1 MRRVRTGR
9 RTGGG
14 LTVPGV
20 RRSGVRRAGG
30 GLAVEVLAAVAG
42 LAGVV
47 AGLAGCGSGPAAAAA
62 AGASCGPSRTA
73 VNVAVVIKVAAG
85 TVDCATALRVE
96 QAYAAAIRSGD
107 LHGNGGGAPVTADGW
122 TCQTFPTTTALRT
135 GDTSECHTARAEVV
149 AVLAS
154 ASPVS

>member
-9 RTGGG
+9 RTAGAGG
-14 LTVPGV
+14 LTAAGV
-20 RRSGVRRAGG
+20 RRSGA
-30 GLAVEVLAAVAG
+30 GLAVKVLAGLAAVAG
-42 LAGVV
+42 VA
-47 AGLAGCGSGPAAAAA
+47 AGLAGCGSGPATAAG

-73 VNVAVVIKVAAG
+73 VNVAVVVKVAEG
-85 TVDCATALRVE
+85 PVDCGTALRVE

-122 TCQTFPTTTALRT
+122 TCQTFPTTMALRT
-135 GDTSECHTARAEVV
+135 GDASECHTARAEVV